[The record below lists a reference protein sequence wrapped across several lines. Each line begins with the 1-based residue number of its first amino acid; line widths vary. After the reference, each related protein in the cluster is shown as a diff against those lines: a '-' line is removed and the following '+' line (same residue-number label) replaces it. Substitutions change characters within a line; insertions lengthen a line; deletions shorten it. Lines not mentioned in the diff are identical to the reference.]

1 MANALPPPPTK
12 APDGSFAW
20 MDWYNKLQ
28 QFVSQG
34 GVVPWANI
42 DFTGSSIGDIQNRD
56 HALLSGLQGGTTG
69 EHYHLTLAQ
78 WSALTAG
85 PHNNLSGLQGG
96 TTSQYY
102 HLTLAQHTLL
112 TAYSHNSLNGL
123 QGGAASE
130 YYHLTSAEYTK
141 LQAGQ
146 LPMNTKSTDPIAA
159 DIPSGSAAV
168 YKNTTSGVVKLW
180 VNDGGTFK
188 SVTLT

>member
-34 GVVPWANI
+34 GTVPWANI
-42 DFTGSSIGDIQNRD
+42 DFTGSSIGDIQNRN
-56 HALLSGLQGGTTG
+56 HELLSSLQGGTTG
-69 EHYHLTLAQ
+69 EHYHLTQAQ
-78 WSALTAG
+78 WAALTAG

-96 TTSQYY
+96 TTNQYY
-102 HLTLAQHTLL
+102 HFTLAEHTNLV
-112 TAYSHNSLNGL
+112 AYTHNSLNSL
-123 QGGAASE
+123 QGGTTNE
-130 YYHLTSAEYTK
+130 YYHLTSAEYTQF
-141 LQAGQ
+141 QAGQ
-146 LPMNTKSTDPIAA
+146 LKMNTKTTDPVAA
-159 DIPSGSAAV
+159 DIPSGFAAV
-168 YKNTTSGVVKLW
+168 YKNTTSGAIKFW